1 MAKSNS
7 ILIQIGAVTRS
18 AVKEIDKVTK
28 SLGQVDKSGKG
39 LGKALKVGLGAV
51 TAGAAGVAYAF
62 VDMAKA
68 AYSDQQQAS
77 KLDRTLKTLKGTTDA
92 QVDAT
97 AAWIDKMEL
106 LTLVSDTDL
115 RTAIGRLALVTKD
128 LSDAQKLTALS
139 ADAAVG
145 SGRDFTTVTNAM
157 AKGAA
162 GNTAALKKLFPQLDA
177 GPDKVLT
184 FAEAIDQLRGTYAG
198 AAQAAAKNDLFG
210 RLSAAWGQIS
220 EAVGTAALP
229 SLEELSTWF
238 SDPKHIEDVQTW
250 ISSIQDWATTVGE
263 DLRGNLEDFI
273 TWLQSPD
280 GQQALTQ
287 WGDLIRGIG
296 DAAAWTSDN
305 LGPLL
310 AKLGQLKKL
319 VDLLPSNLLLKYGP
333 GAIAG
338 NFDNGGTWNNPN
350 GTPKR
355 PTSGRTQFGGARTT
369 QFTVNNYYPKAE
381 TSSQGTAAAQRAARA
396 MGM

>member
-7 ILIQIGAVTRS
+7 ILIQIGALTKS

-39 LGKALKVGLGAV
+39 LGKSLKVGLGAV
-51 TAGAAGVAYAF
+51 TAGAAAAGFAF
-62 VDMAKA
+62 LDMAKQ
-68 AYSDQQQAS
+68 AYADQQQAA
-77 KLDRTLKTLKGTTDA
+77 KLARTLKTLKGTTDS

-97 AAWIDKMEL
+97 AAWIDQMEL
-106 LTLVSDTDL
+106 LTLVSDTEL

-128 LSDAQKLTALS
+128 LADAQKLTALS

-145 SGRDFTTVTNAM
+145 SGREFATVSNAM

-162 GNTAALKKLFPQLDA
+162 GNTAALKKLFPELDA

-184 FAEAIDQLRGTYAG
+184 FSEAVDQLRGTYAG
-198 AAQAAAKNDLFG
+198 AAKAAAENDLFG

-220 EAVGTAALP
+220 EAIGTAALP
-229 SLEELSTWF
+229 SLNELSDWF
-238 SDPKHIEDVQTW
+238 SDPKHIEDVQGW
-250 ISSIQDWATTVGE
+250 IGSVQDWATTVGE
-263 DLRGNLEDFI
+263 DLRGNLVDFI
-273 TWLQSPD
+273 DWLQSPD
-280 GQQALTQ
+280 GQDALTQ

-305 LGPLL
+305 LRPLL
-310 AKLGQLKKL
+310 TTLGTLKKL

-333 GAIAG
+333 GAIG
-338 NFDNGGTWNNPN
+338 SNVDNGGQWNNPN
-350 GTPKR
+350 GTPKGA
-355 PTSGRTQFGGARTT
+355 TAGRSSFGGARTSHV
-369 QFTVNNYYPKAE
+369 TVNNYYPKAE
-381 TSSQGTAAAQRAARA
+381 TGSQGTAAAQRAARA